1 MDYPLYMNKDKYFL
15 IINKA
20 LNYSI
25 AIDFDTFNNI
35 LISNDIISNSVLI
48 EFNEENLKKILNI
61 DYDNFII
68 NNNKICRFN
77 NWLDVFNYYKNI

>member
-25 AIDFDTFNNI
+25 AIEFDTFNNI
-35 LISNDIISNSVLI
+35 LISNDIISNSFLI
-48 EFNEENLKKILNI
+48 EFNEENLKNLLN
-61 DYDNFII
+61 
-68 NNNKICRFN
+68 
-77 NWLDVFNYYKNI
+77 

>member
-25 AIDFDTFNNI
+25 AIEFDTFNNI
-35 LISNDIISNSVLI
+35 LISNDIISNSFLI
-48 EFNEENLKKILNI
+48 EFNEENLKNLLNI